1 MTFLTIL
8 AALLMLG
15 IMIMVHEFGHFI
27 SARMTGIAVQ
37 QFSIGFGPKLFG
49 WKSKKYETE
58 FMVRALI
65 PIGGYCMFYGEDDAQ
80 GKHVDDPRSYYK
92 QGVWKR
98 MFSVLMGP
106 AMNLVLAFVV
116 AVGLFFI
123 GGVQTVVPYVATIEA
138 NSPAAQAGLQTGDIF
153 ASINGQDVQ
162 DGTTD
167 KVASLIRAYKEGDA
181 PLEVQVLRGQENTPV
196 TLSVVPFYD
205 QQNERF
211 RLGIEIGGM
220 PGQDMQRVSFG
231 EAVSRGYTTCVEA
244 GKLILNGLRD
254 LIFKGE
260 GLEESAGPVGIV
272 QQISVQTQQYGL
284 QGYLFLLIILSIN
297 LGLVNLLP
305 IPGLDGSRVLFML
318 VEAVFRKP
326 VNRRAEAMIHLAGFA
341 ILVSAMLFLTYRDI
355 QRLIQ

>member
-8 AALLMLG
+8 AALVMLG

-49 WKSKKYETE
+49 WKSKKHDTE
-58 FMVRALI
+58 FMVRLII

-92 QGVWKR
+92 QSVWKR
-98 MFSVLMGP
+98 MFSVIMGP

-123 GGVQTVVPYVATIEA
+123 GGIQTVVPYVATVES
-138 NSPAAQAGLQTGDIF
+138 NSPAAQAGLEPGDIF
-153 ASINGQDVQ
+153 LSINGQNVQ

-167 KVASLIRAYKEGDA
+167 KVASLIRAFKEGDE
-181 PLEVQVLRGQENTPV
+181 PLAVQVLRGQDNTQV
-196 TLSVVPFYD
+196 TLSVTPFYD
-205 QQNERF
+205 ASNQRF
-211 RLGIEIGGM
+211 RLGIEIGGI
-220 PGQDMQRVSFG
+220 PGQAMKRISFG
-231 EAVSRGYTTCVEA
+231 EAVSRGYATCVDA
-244 GKLILNGLRD
+244 GKLILNGLKN

-284 QGYLFLLIILSIN
+284 QGYLYLLIILSIN

-305 IPGLDGSRVLFML
+305 IPGLDGSRLLFML
-318 VEAVFRKP
+318 VEAIFRKP
-326 VNRRAEAMIHLAGFA
+326 VNRKAEAMIHLAGFA
-341 ILVSAMLFLTYRDI
+341 VLISAMLFLTYRDI

>member
-8 AALLMLG
+8 AALVMLG

-49 WKSKKYETE
+49 WKSKKHDTE
-58 FMVRALI
+58 FMVRLII

-80 GKHVDDPRSYYK
+80 GKHVDDPRSYYR
-92 QGVWKR
+92 QNVWKR

-123 GGVQTVVPYVATIEA
+123 GGIQGVVPYAETIEP
-138 NSPAAQAGLQTGDIF
+138 NSPAAQAGMEPGDIF
-153 ASINGQDVQ
+153 LSINGQDVQ
-162 DGTTD
+162 DGSTD
-167 KVASLIRAYKEGDA
+167 KVVAITNAFKEGDA
-181 PLEVQVLRGQENTPV
+181 PLEVIVLRGQENTEV
-196 TLSVVPFYD
+196 TLHVTPFYD
-205 QQNERF
+205 TQEQRPRMGIGLGGIPQNETR
-211 RLGIEIGGM
+211 RISI
-220 PGQDMQRVSFG
+220 G
-231 EAVSRGYTTCVEA
+231 EAVSRGYILCVDA
-244 GKLILNGLRD
+244 SKLILGGLRD
-254 LIFKGE
+254 LIFKGQ

-284 QGYLFLLIILSIN
+284 QGYLYLLIILSIN

-305 IPGLDGSRVLFML
+305 IPGLDGSRFLFML
-318 VEAVFRKP
+318 VEAIFRKP

-341 ILVSAMLFLTYRDI
+341 ILISAMIFLTYRDI